1 MSFKRFLTRMT
12 GQVVAILAVIMLGGS
27 QAHALSLL
35 GVDVEG
41 AFFLNNGSNNL
52 FDQTFNHV
60 PATGFG
66 NSPGFPG
73 NGETTVP
80 ISDSVVE
87 FAYQGSTGFFTA
99 NFTGAGGVTLMAS
112 GVPSTFTN
120 VTMTFASPGFTGLS
134 FAPVH
139 VDGTNNNCSFATSTI
154 TCTVTAG
161 PGPGFTSTYNL
172 SSTAQVPEPAS
183 LTLLALGLAGLIA
196 RCRKRA

>member
-1 MSFKRFLTRMT
+1 
-12 GQVVAILAVIMLGGS
+12 
-27 QAHALSLL
+27 
-35 GVDVEG
+35 VEG
-41 AFFLNNGSNNL
+41 TFFLNNGSNNL
-52 FDQTFNHV
+52 FDPAFGHV

-66 NSPGFPG
+66 NSLGPPG

-87 FAYQGSTGFFTA
+87 FGYQGALDLFTT
-99 NFTGAGGVTLMAS
+99 NFTGAGGVILTAT

-120 VTMTFASPGFTGLS
+120 VTMTFASPGFIGLS

-139 VDGTNNNCSFATSTI
+139 VDGTNNNCSFATNMI
-154 TCTVTAG
+154 TCMVTAG
-161 PGPGFTSTYNL
+161 PGPGFTSTYSL
-172 SSTAQVPEPAS
+172 SSIAQVPEPAS

>member
-1 MSFKRFLTRMT
+1 MRFKRSVRCIT
-12 GQVVAILAVIMLGGS
+12 GQLAMLAIIMLGGS

-35 GVDVEG
+35 GADVEG

-52 FDQTFNHV
+52 FDPTFNHV
-60 PATGFG
+60 PLTGFG
-66 NSPGFPG
+66 NSPVPPG

-80 ISDSVVE
+80 ISDSIVE
-87 FAYQGSTGFFTA
+87 FAYQGAADFFTA
-99 NFTGAGGVTLMAS
+99 NFTGAGGVTLTAS
-112 GVPSTFTN
+112 GVPPTFTN

-139 VDGTNNNCSFATSTI
+139 VDGTNNNCSFATNTI
-154 TCTVTAG
+154 TCMVTAG
-161 PGPGFTSTYNL
+161 PGPGFTSTYSL

>member
-1 MSFKRFLTRMT
+1 MRLKRSLRCVT
-12 GQVVAILAVIMLGGS
+12 GQLAMLAIIMLGGS

-35 GVDVEG
+35 GADVEG
-41 AFFLNNGSNNL
+41 AFFLNSGSNNL
-52 FDQTFNHV
+52 FDPTFGHV
-60 PATGFG
+60 PPTGFG
-66 NSPGFPG
+66 NSPGPPG

-87 FAYQGSTGFFTA
+87 FAYQGSADFFTA

-112 GVPSTFTN
+112 GVPPTFTN
-120 VTMTFASPGFTGLS
+120 VTMTFTSLGFTGLS

-139 VDGTNNNCSFATSTI
+139 VDGANNNCSFATNTI
-154 TCTVTAG
+154 TCSAV
-161 PGPGFTSTYNL
+161 PGPAFTSTYSL

>member
-1 MSFKRFLTRMT
+1 MSLRRFLTCMT
-12 GQVVAILAVIMLGGS
+12 GQVAILAVIMLGGS
-27 QAHALSLL
+27 QAQALSLL
-35 GVDVEG
+35 GADVEG

-52 FDQTFNHV
+52 FDQTFGHV

-66 NSPGFPG
+66 NSPGPPG

-87 FAYQGSTGFFTA
+87 FAYQGALDLFTA
-99 NFTGAGGVTLMAS
+99 NFTGAGGVTIMAT
-112 GVPSTFTN
+112 GVPPTFTN
-120 VTMTFASPGFTGLS
+120 VTMTFVSPAFSGLL

-139 VDGTNNNCSFATSTI
+139 VEGTNNNCSFATSTI
-154 TCTVTAG
+154 TCVVTAG

-172 SSTAQVPEPAS
+172 SSAAQVPEPAS